1 MYYVIKTYIPSS
13 CMYLLK
19 YVMRRL
25 KCKFK
30 MLALAPPKSKSKS
43 QSVEYNLTH
52 FDEKTR
58 HSVAVALFVV

>member
-30 MLALAPPKSKSKS
+30 MLALAPPKSKS

>member
-1 MYYVIKTYIPSS
+1 MYVLCNQNLHPKFLYVPTF
-13 CMYLLK
+13 K

-30 MLALAPPKSKSKS
+30 MLALAPPKSKS